1 MVSEKTIEKFTISA
15 TAARGGKA
23 VKFSSPAQR
32 GVPDRIILMPG
43 GKVGFL
49 ELKGDGGKA
58 TPLQL
63 HWIKLLQEMG
73 FHAAVANSKESVID
87 FLDSL
92 C

>member
-1 MVSEKTIEKFTISA
+1 MASEKTIEKFTIKA
-15 TAARGGKA
+15 TADRGGKA

-58 TPLQL
+58 TKLQL
-63 HWIKLLQEMG
+63 FWIKTLQEMG
-73 FHAAVANSKESVID
+73 FKAAVANSKESVTE